1 MPLTSLEVP
10 CDFLVTG
17 PPCPP
22 WSGQGS
28 KKGFKDARSR
38 VFTKILRWLLY
49 LIHAGGLLGC
59 ILENVTGLEYE
70 RDGRVSPKE
79 RFRASGKLTPITI
92 CRQASGT
99 SAFGK
104 LKGMTRWP

>member
-1 MPLTSLEVP
+1 MPLTSLEIP

-22 WSGQGS
+22 WSGQGI

-38 VFTKILRWLLY
+38 VFTRILRWLLY
-49 LIHAGGLLGC
+49 LIHVGGLIGC
-59 ILENVTGLEYE
+59 VLKNVVGLEYE

-79 RFRASGKLTPITI
+79 RFRASGKLAPYNN
-92 CRQASGT
+92 
-99 SAFGK
+99 
-104 LKGMTRWP
+104 M